1 MFELLT
7 IAIFVWLLVKS
18 VSLALKLT
26 WGLAKVIASVLIV
39 LAFPALI
46 LCLIFAGGIILLVPL
61 AMIAIAAGI
70 MKACL

>member
-7 IAIFVWLLVKS
+7 IVIFVWLLVKS

-26 WGLAKVIASVLIV
+26 WGFAKVIASVLIV